1 MRPPTSLVS
10 SALCIL
16 CAHVVSASLPLVDFD
31 RMGTVALTGAFAGLG
46 ISDNSTVATSFD
58 SSTATLLS
66 RASDGALTALGST
79 DKGGSILAGCA
90 LNDVFYFGGNFSSIN
105 GTSASYIA
113 SYSASSDSFSTLGS
127 GGPNGPVH
135 ALYCD
140 ASNNNV
146 WAGGKFTSP
155 ASSVAV
161 WETKSSQWSSPPFGG
176 LSGASA
182 EVLAITTNSSA
193 SSLLFA
199 GSFTVSYG
207 NATVNSTNNPSVPYS
222 PGASSFSSSLV
233 PIGLQT
239 AQIVAQPASSESG
252 FNDIEDILCPA
263 GADGAGNTWLAGDG
277 QTAVITARAFSL
289 LSARGIRLGNT
300 FVDGR
305 GTTGF
310 TLTTIPD
317 NTVQTMTYLDPTTG
331 QNQTCSNPCPL
342 LTNSS
347 ILYQDFLFSDSLD
360 ITGFQLQLTEWQG
373 AGAGLHIMQLL
384 SSGAYASAVASN
396 NTQSCYAPGSSNVTF
411 TGSWTEKQATTN
423 IPGTVQTVLV
433 SDVAVGTSAS
443 SGPSVTWLPYVS
455 ASGTYDA
462 YMIVPG
468 CSNFQDCGLRTSVS
482 VTVFP
487 GSGLQPWVTT
497 IAQTNTDDQSTLI
510 YSGPVVPSSPNF
522 EMTIEMTLADSPT
535 GSGENGQYEL
545 VAGNVELVLTS
556 ANITANATGSGNGTS
571 SASANSF
578 GFFEWPLSS
587 SSASSTV
594 SAQVAVPTSAETSLD
609 RVGVDLLSALGGA
622 GSLTS
627 NAPAVSAVVQHSSG
641 ALFIGGSFTLSSGS
655 ASGASNIVA
664 YKNGALAAL
673 SKDGLNGPVTSL
685 TVDGDN
691 LFVGGDFTDT
701 SSASN
706 GALAGVA
713 SYSIGS
719 DSWSSL
725 SSGLNGAVASLDY
738 VSGRLLVAGNF
749 SELRTSSA
757 SESVEQVSGFA
768 AWDTANS
775 TWVNTGGYLIGS
787 MTFVGNGTSSTD
799 GEFVAGNV
807 QASLQIGATGFVMV
821 QNGADGEPE
830 LSPLGVQLTGNSTS
844 ATSTSSSL
852 SKRRYAHVHRSKWL
866 PRVDVFKRMFEKR
879 ATATTL
885 APLPP
890 APASSA
896 PAVFAGAFWTN
907 SSSNEK
913 VIVIGGNFSFTSGGS
928 TYENV
933 AIYDNSSDTITPLQ
947 GNQINGTI
955 RTLLVQGDKL
965 FIGGDFTLEGT
976 NAMGFAIYDLAE
988 QSWDMSGVAALSP
1001 SSGSDVIV
1009 RSITASPSQTDV
1021 IIVAGTFAQAGST
1034 VCRAICSYNY
1044 ASEQWSALGNG
1055 IQGEVASVGYTESKQ
1070 DIIVVAGSLALAD
1083 STAANVALYSVSNST
1098 WTALGEAS
1106 SLPGPVTAVAVNDYN
1121 TSSIFA
1127 AGRASDNTSSFLYF
1141 WDGQS
1146 WSSVGSSLDAAT
1158 DVTQLVM
1165 VPLQNTHTSN
1175 AVIQSDRVL
1184 MMSGALTDSSF
1195 GNASAA
1201 LFDGQSF
1208 TPYIVTASASGSA
1221 GVLYGLIHSFST
1233 FSFAQKHFLA
1243 TGIVILISIAIA
1255 AGIVF
1260 LLALIGILWTLFSR
1274 RDDKIKLD
1282 SGPVD
1287 EDDDSSHR
1295 PSSLLEHI
1303 NAATRATVLG
1313 EGAFGPSAEKQAAAG
1328 ATAGESDPFQPD
1340 ADNYMRAETP
1350 SDAIAGTMGVEDM
1363 TRSAHA
1369 RYSFDGGGEGEL
1381 PLSAGQEIEVL
1392 DDGDAAWWYARDVRS
1407 GREGVVPAAYV
1418 Y

>member
-1 MRPPTSLVS
+1 
-10 SALCIL
+10 
-16 CAHVVSASLPLVDFD
+16 
-31 RMGTVALTGAFAGLG
+31 MGSVALTGAFAGLG
-46 ISDNSTVATSFD
+46 ISDNSTIATSFD

-66 RASDGALTALGST
+66 RAPDGALMPLGST
-79 DKGGSILAGCA
+79 NEGGSILSGCA

-105 GTSASYIA
+105 GSSASYIA
-113 SYSASSDSFSTLGS
+113 SYSTSSDSFAALGS
-127 GGPNGPVH
+127 SGPNGLVH
-135 ALYCD
+135 TLYCD
-140 ASNNNV
+140 ASSNNV
-146 WAGGKFTSP
+146 WVGGKFTSP

-161 WETKSSQWSSPPFGG
+161 WNTKSSQWSSPPFGG

-199 GSFTVSYG
+199 GSFTISYG
-207 NATVNSTNNPSVPYS
+207 NTTINSTNNPNVPYS
-222 PGASSFSSSLV
+222 PGASPFSSSLV
-233 PIGLQT
+233 PIGLQN
-239 AQIVAQPASSESG
+239 AQIVAQPASTESG

-263 GADGAGNTWLAGDG
+263 GADGSGNTWLAADG
-277 QTAVITARAFSL
+277 QTAVVTVRAFSA

-317 NTVQTMTYLDPTTG
+317 NTVQTMTYLDPMIG
-331 QNQTCSNPCPL
+331 QNQTCSNPCPML
-342 LTNSS
+342 ANSS
-347 ILYQDFLFSDSLD
+347 ILYQDYLFSSSLD

-384 SSGAYASAVASN
+384 SSGAYASAIAAN
-396 NTQSCYAPGSSNVTF
+396 NTQSCYAPGSSNVTY
-411 TGSWTEKQATTN
+411 TGSWTEKEATTN
-423 IPGTVQTVLV
+423 VPGTLQTVLV

-443 SGPSVTWLPYVS
+443 SSPSVTWMPYVS
-455 ASGTYDA
+455 ASGTYDV
-462 YMIVPG
+462 YMVVPG
-468 CSNFQDCGLRTSVS
+468 CTAFEDCDLRTSVS

-487 GSGLQPWVTT
+487 GSDLQPWVITV
-497 IAQTNTDDQSTLI
+497 AQTNTDDQSTLI

-522 EMTIEMTLADSPT
+522 EMTVEMTLADNPT

-545 VAGNVELVLTS
+545 VAGTVNLVLTS
-556 ANITANATGSGNGTS
+556 ANVTANGTGSGNETS

-587 SSASSTV
+587 SSASSTI
-594 SAQVAVPTSAETSLD
+594 SAQVAVPTSSETSLD
-609 RVGVDLLSALGGA
+609 RVGVDLLSALGGVT
-622 GSLTS
+622 SLTS
-627 NAPAVSAVVQHSSG
+627 EAPVVSAVVQHSSG
-641 ALFIGGSFTLSSGS
+641 TLFIGGSFSLSSGS

-673 SKDGLNGPVTSL
+673 SKNGLNGPVTSL
-685 TVDGDN
+685 AVDGDN
-691 LFVGGDFTDT
+691 LYVGGSFADT

-706 GALAGVA
+706 DALAGVA
-713 SYSIGS
+713 MYNIGS

-725 SSGLNGAVASLDY
+725 SSGLNGGVTSMDY
-738 VSGRLLVAGNF
+738 VVDRLLVTGNF
-749 SELRTSSA
+749 TELRTSGTSN
-757 SESVEQVSGFA
+757 SLDEVSGFA

-787 MTFVGNGTSSTD
+787 MTFVGNGTSST
-799 GEFVAGNV
+799 GGQFVAGNV
-807 QASLQIGATGFVMV
+807 QASLQIGATGLVMV
-821 QNGADGEPE
+821 QNGANGEPE
-830 LSPLGVQLTGNSTS
+830 LSPLGVQLAGNSSTTS
-844 ATSTSSSL
+844 ATSSL
-852 SKRRYAHVHRSKWL
+852 SRRRYSHVHRSMWL
-866 PRVDVFKRMFEKR
+866 PRVDAFKRMFDKR
-879 ATATTL
+879 ATAVSL

-890 APASSA
+890 APASPA
-896 PAVFAGAFWTN
+896 PAVLAGAFWTN
-907 SSSNEK
+907 SSSNRE
-913 VIVIGGNFSFTSGGS
+913 VIVIGGNFSYTSGDA
-928 TYENV
+928 TYRNV
-933 AIYDNSSDTITPLQ
+933 AIYDNSSDTITPLH
-947 GNQINGTI
+947 GNQINGTV
-955 RTLLVQGDKL
+955 RSLLVQGDKL
-965 FIGGDFTLEGT
+965 FLGGDFTLQGT
-976 NAMGFAIYDLAE
+976 DANGFAVYDLAE
-988 QSWDMSGVAALSP
+988 QGWDMSGVPALS
-1001 SSGSDVIV
+1001 SASGASVLV

-1021 IIVAGTFAQAGST
+1021 LIVAGSFTQGGST
-1034 VCRAICSYNY
+1034 ACKAICAYNY

-1055 IQGEVASVGYTESKQ
+1055 IQGDVASVAYTESKQ
-1070 DIIVVAGSLALAD
+1070 DVIVAAGSIALAD
-1083 STAANVALYSVSNST
+1083 STAANVALYSISNST
-1098 WTALGEAS
+1098 WTALGDADG
-1106 SLPGPVTAVAVNDYN
+1106 LPGPVTAVAVNDYN

-1127 AGRASDNTSSFLYF
+1127 AGRSSDNSSAFLYF

-1146 WSSVGSSLDAAT
+1146 WSSVGSTLDAVT

-1175 AVIQSDRVL
+1175 AVIQDDRVL
-1184 MMSGALTDSSF
+1184 MISGALADSSW

-1208 TPYIVTASASGSA
+1208 TPYVVTASASGSA
-1221 GVLYGLIHSFST
+1221 GVLYGLIYSFTT
-1233 FSFAQKHFLA
+1233 FSFTQKHFLA

-1260 LLALIGILWTLFSR
+1260 FLALIGILWTLFTR

-1282 SGPVD
+1282 GGVAD
-1287 EDDDSSHR
+1287 DDDDSSHR

-1313 EGAFGPSAEKQAAAG
+1313 DSAFGPHAG
-1328 ATAGESDPFQPD
+1328 KEAVAGVATAESDPFQPD

-1350 SDAIAGTMGVEDM
+1350 SDAIAGTMGGEDM
-1363 TRSAHA
+1363 SRPAHA
-1369 RYSFDGGGEGEL
+1369 RYSFDGTGEGEL
-1381 PLSAGQEIEVL
+1381 PLSAGQEIEIL

-1407 GREGVVPAAYV
+1407 RREGVVPAAYV